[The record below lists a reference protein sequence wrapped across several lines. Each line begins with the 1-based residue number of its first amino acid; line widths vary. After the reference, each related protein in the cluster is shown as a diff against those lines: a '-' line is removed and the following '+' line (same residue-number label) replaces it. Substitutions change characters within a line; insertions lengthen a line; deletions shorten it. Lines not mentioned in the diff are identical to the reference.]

1 MKRGFLSDYF
11 VGVAMKRLSAVEV
24 DIARSH
30 QREFNGSH
38 QLKSLFG
45 NSEPQEFRAR
55 FIWFGEENEGL
66 TSDGSLTWYD
76 ARRAH
81 PTRSEYRLYFQPN
94 EASRMARAGDAIF
107 FAKRPDDSVLVII
120 TDPSGTIYS
129 QLVWLFGLADQP
141 SMEFEVRDLETAVPT
156 EIDFAARFILDELG
170 VEMEE
175 PEADLLDGIL
185 EKFGPVFPGTADFSA
200 FARKSLTDVFARDA
214 PDEAL
219 LAWME
224 REEILFRR
232 LERHMVSKRIE
243 QGFTG
248 DEGADIEGFLS
259 FSLTVQNRRKSRVGH
274 ALENHLQAVFE
285 ACEITFAR
293 GALTENRS
301 KPDFLFPGAREY
313 HDPEFLTRNLTML
326 GAKSSCK
333 DRWRQVLSEAAR
345 IQIKHLFTLE
355 PGISSAQTDEM
366 RSKDLQLVLP
376 ERLHATFRP
385 EQADWLMSLS
395 EFIQLVRTR
404 QTES

>member
-1 MKRGFLSDYF
+1 
-11 VGVAMKRLSAVEV
+11 
-24 DIARSH
+24 
-30 QREFNGSH
+30 
-38 QLKSLFG
+38 
-45 NSEPQEFRAR
+45 
-55 FIWFGEENEGL
+55 
-66 TSDGSLTWYD
+66 
-76 ARRAH
+76 
-81 PTRSEYRLYFQPN
+81 
-94 EASRMARAGDAIF
+94 
-107 FAKRPDDSVLVII
+107 
-120 TDPSGTIYS
+120 
-129 QLVWLFGLADQP
+129 
-141 SMEFEVRDLETAVPT
+141 
-156 EIDFAARFILDELG
+156 
-170 VEMEE
+170 
-175 PEADLLDGIL
+175 
-185 EKFGPVFPGTADFSA
+185 
-200 FARKSLTDVFARDA
+200 
-214 PDEAL
+214 
-219 LAWME
+219 
-224 REEILFRR
+224 
-232 LERHMVSKRIE
+232 MVSKRIE